1 MKSFKFPYG
10 TDPTGQGFFWPA
22 SKTKRAEWLEVKRL
36 RPLESQSV
44 YQCNPGNRV
53 GDIFLNSDFD
63 WFVPPVGL
71 EHGRQIPAVAAF
83 LNAAGGVLVTG
94 WDTAMSANSTA
105 DFTVGVTGLL
115 VPCEV
120 YHRGENPDM
129 VGPCDSHYD
138 IYIVDVFREK
148 LDLGDA
154 VAAVRE
160 QYVKWNPQMVVIEKR
175 ANGTPIMQALA
186 NSGIP
191 MEGVD
196 PIDNKR
202 DRVVNARG
210 VGSVQGWFRLHR
222 VKFPIMADWL
232 EPLLRE
238 IKDFTGERGNM
249 DDQVDALTHMTGYA
263 INQGGMD
270 VRLPSAYS
278 DPVQFREL
286 MAEQQLPTD
295 PLSLLLRTKNTDLE
309 TLRDIGQANDP
320 FGDRCGRC
328 MNFDDATTMCRQH
341 RKKVSAIHPACELFD
356 SADSLTF
363 INWH

>member
-1 MKSFKFPYG
+1 MRSFQFPYG
-10 TDPTGQGFFWPA
+10 ADATGQGFFWPA

-36 RPLESQSV
+36 RPMEAQSV
-44 YQCNPGNRV
+44 YQCNPGSRV
-53 GDIFLNSDFD
+53 GDIFLASDFD
-63 WFVPPVGL
+63 WYLPPVGL
-71 EHGRQIPAVAAF
+71 EYGRQIPTVAAF
-83 LNAAGGVLVTG
+83 LNTGAMLVTG

-105 DFTVGVTGLL
+105 DWTVGVTGML

-120 YHRGENPDM
+120 YHRNENPEL
-129 VGPCDSHYD
+129 VGPCDAHYD
-138 IYIVDVFREK
+138 IYIVDVYREK

-160 QYVKWNPQMVVIEKR
+160 QYIKWNPQTVVIEKR
-175 ANGTPIMQALA
+175 ANGTPIIQALA

-222 VKFPIMADWL
+222 VKFPVMAEWL

-238 IKDFTGERGNM
+238 IKDFTGEKGNQ
-249 DDQVDALTHMTGYA
+249 DDQVDALAHMAGHA
-263 INQGGMD
+263 INEGGLN
-270 VRLPSAYS
+270 VRMPSDYMNPAKL
-278 DPVQFREL
+278 QEI
-286 MAEQQLPTD
+286 MANSHLAND
-295 PLSLLLRTKNTDLE
+295 PLSLLLRTQNIELA
-309 TLRDIGQANDP
+309 TLRDIGQASDP

-328 MNFDDATTMCRQH
+328 VNFDKVTTMCLEH
-341 RKKVSAIHPACELFD
+341 KKKIPAIHPVCELFNSED
-356 SADSLTF
+356 GLNF
-363 INWH
+363 INWR